1 MARKAQKKIT
11 YDTIVRGTNDY
22 IPVQFT
28 RKLSDGT
35 TSPYDL
41 TGKLLVLTV
50 KKKEYDDDLQDATAE
65 KSLIDNYNFKITI
78 DCDDS
83 TNGLSGPSDSS
94 TVWKDNYQG
103 MYGQDP
109 TSGKAIFRLT
119 KKMTLID
126 PGEYN
131 FDIRMLEKE
140 KSVIGQVTECRDWM
154 PIFGSFEIQ
163 GTPGN
168 RVASNDWNESV

>member
-1 MARKAQKKIT
+1 MDNNKCSFNT
-11 YDTIVRGTNDY
+11 H
-22 IPVQFT
+22 
-28 RKLSDGT
+28 
-35 TSPYDL
+35 
-41 TGKLLVLTV
+41 
-50 KKKEYDDDLQDATAE
+50 KKKEEYKNIMSSSNIVCQI
-65 KSLIDNYNFKITI
+65 SLIDNYNFKITI

-119 KKMTLID
+119 KKMTLIN